1 MRNKTLERAKKL
13 VVVLLAASLSAGTP
27 VLTLGA
33 DIDQVSVSG
42 TENDPE
48 YTADVS
54 SIDRN
59 NESSSSDGISVEND
73 SVDADAHNE
82 NEASATNPDDEIVAE
97 NQQVVV
103 EETDLIQSESLSQS
117 ANGIITD
124 DEENKSDSE
133 SVQDNSEE
141 SEAESEDDL
150 QGEEPQNELMESVT
164 VEIINIDEYGNVTTE
179 TDVIRKPVE
188 EELVGSAQ
196 STVTSRAAFVKAI
209 RANLVAHKENFEIPY
224 ELPAGDYNGSY
235 FSNIYNEARSA
246 HTGKSA
252 EGDYLDKCSLSGCTI
267 ICGTSGKGV
276 MRITQYYNAT
286 AEQERYA
293 TETLNDAVEGLGL
306 FGRTEFQKVLR
317 IHDYICGKVNYD
329 EKRATDDSDEL
340 QHTAYAALIRN
351 RADSRGYA
359 GLFYRLTLESGMDCR
374 IVSGSGP
381 NGIRYW
387 NIVRIGDMYY
397 NIDVTLDGL
406 QGNKKCFLVSDD
418 EFDNHKLNDMYKTA
432 EFTGRYPMY
441 SSSYD
446 YSPEACISIDKA
458 SVRTKSASYVYNGC
472 EKKPEP
478 VVTLGGKTLV
488 KNRDYTVSYFNNKNV
503 GTATVNITG
512 IGNYR
517 GIAKTTFKITRK
529 SLTGAIVKT
538 VSTGY
543 VYSGSAKCPKPIVI
557 SGNTTLKLDRDY
569 KVTYTN
575 NKNVGTATVTVTGI
589 GSYSGTAKCTFKIT
603 RCSLANA
610 TVNTKS
616 SSYKYNGKAKCPTPT
631 VKIGNKTLV
640 SGTDYTVAYK
650 NNIKVGTATVIV
662 TGKGNYTGTASA
674 KFKIVKAD
682 GYIDVSSEY
691 TQLNNYRKSKGKNVL
706 KRNAAL
712 ENTAKIRAKEIVT
725 LYSHQRP
732 DNTSCYTAFPSG
744 LTARGENIVSQRNS
758 VEEAMDAWK
767 NSPGHNKNMLSENY
781 NAVGLAC
788 YQVNGVKYWVQCFG
802 RVS

>member
-188 EELVGSAQ
+188 EELVGSSQ

-329 EKRATDDSDEL
+329 EKRATNYSDEL

-351 RADSRGYA
+351 RADSSGYA
-359 GLFYRLTLESGMDCR
+359 GLFYRMTLESGVDCR

-418 EFDNHKLNDMYKTA
+418 ELDDHKLNDMYKTA

-488 KNRDYTVSYFNNKNV
+488 KNRDYIVTYINNKNV
-503 GTATVNITG
+503 GTATVNVTG

-517 GIAKTTFKITRK
+517 GIARTTFKITRK

-569 KVTYTN
+569 KVSYTN

-589 GSYSGTAKCTFKIT
+589 GSYTGSAKCTFKIT
-603 RCSLANA
+603 RSTLANA

-616 SSYKYNGKAKCPTPT
+616 STYKYNGKAKCPTPT

-674 KFKIVKAD
+674 KFKIVNAD
-682 GYIDVSSEY
+682 GYVDVSSEY

>member
-188 EELVGSAQ
+188 EELVGSSQ

-329 EKRATDDSDEL
+329 EKRATNYSDEL

-351 RADSRGYA
+351 RADSSGYA
-359 GLFYRLTLESGMDCR
+359 GLFYRMTLESGVDCR

-418 EFDNHKLNDMYKTA
+418 ELDDHKLNDMYKTA

-517 GIAKTTFKITRK
+517 GVARTTFKITRK

-640 SGTDYTVAYK
+640 SGTDYTVSYK

-674 KFKIVKAD
+674 KFKIVNAD
-682 GYIDVSSEY
+682 GYVDVSSEY